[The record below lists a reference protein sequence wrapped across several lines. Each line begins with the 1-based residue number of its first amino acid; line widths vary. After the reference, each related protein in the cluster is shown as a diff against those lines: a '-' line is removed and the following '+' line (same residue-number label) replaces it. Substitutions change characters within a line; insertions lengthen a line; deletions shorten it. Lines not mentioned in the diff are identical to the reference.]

1 MLQLLSV
8 GPSSWTDTVG
18 QGDSWSGFIFP
29 RSSRIFISKLL
40 GNPIFLPPSPFT
52 IQYMWRSL
60 HLFLLFSVWLCLLDP
75 ARHRNLFGTRK
86 LESRSL
92 AASGISRQ
100 GMSCN
105 ERLFVLSFW
114 LVSSF
119 WLTKQHNKSFLLRV
133 APSLTERLWVCLF
146 HESPSRPEWLSLPIY
161 AMNHGRHKKAW
172 LQRWSVSWDRFLS
185 VCNTA
190 QDNVDIERTF
200 SYNSCVLWSS
210 LLILQ

>member
-1 MLQLLSV
+1 MKIIAFVFAFFCLIVSTGSCETQKLVWNQKV
-8 GPSSWTDTVG
+8 GE
-18 QGDSWSGFIFP
+18 Q
-29 RSSRIFISKLL
+29 
-40 GNPIFLPPSPFT
+40 
-52 IQYMWRSL
+52 
-60 HLFLLFSVWLCLLDP
+60 
-75 ARHRNLFGTRK
+75 A
-86 LESRSL
+86 SL